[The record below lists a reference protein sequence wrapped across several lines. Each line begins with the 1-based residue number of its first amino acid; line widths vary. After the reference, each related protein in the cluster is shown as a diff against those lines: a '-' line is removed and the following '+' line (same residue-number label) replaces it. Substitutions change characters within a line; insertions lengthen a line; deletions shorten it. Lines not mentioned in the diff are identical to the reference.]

1 MPRTSGVDPNCQH
14 HKAATLSLFHCLF
27 RKLKRRD
34 QEERR
39 SLFAFVTRVG
49 EKKLLPLC
57 LSFWCLTLPF
67 PRLVLFVSEPS
78 LDNNRD
84 FE

>member
-1 MPRTSGVDPNCQH
+1 MPRTSGVEPNCQH

-39 SLFAFVTRVG
+39 SLFPFVTRV
-49 EKKLLPLC
+49 EKKNTPPSVPFFSVLDAPLPST
-57 LSFWCLTLPF
+57 SFVCQ
-67 PRLVLFVSEPS
+67 
-78 LDNNRD
+78 
-84 FE
+84 